1 MDLSLLQGEFDCII
15 LGTGLIECTLSG
27 ALSKEGLRVLVL
39 DKNDYYGG
47 GCASLSLSQLLEKF
61 KEKTDNDA
69 ILQKFG
75 GPVNG
80 TDLEKRRWLNTWNI
94 DLIPKFIMGSGLLVR
109 ILVHTG
115 ITKYLEFQKAAG
127 SYVYRQGKI
136 HKVPSCAT
144 EALNSSL
151 MGFFEKRRCA
161 KLLQFIQNYDQ
172 ANPKTHNGLDCTKLP
187 FKAVC
192 AKYGVDEDTTTFLG
206 HAVALYTDESFL
218 EKPAHE
224 VMDRILLYN
233 SSLANLNGGSPYL
246 YPRYGLSE
254 LPQGFAHEVMDRI
267 LLYNSSLANLNG
279 GSPYLYPRYGLS
291 ELPQGFAHEV
301 MDRILLYNSSLA
313 NLKEILYDES
323 GAAQGIKLK
332 ISDTEDHEVK
342 CKYIL
347 GDPSYFPEKVAEAGK
362 VMRMVCVLNA
372 PIPNTNNAHSVQI
385 IIPQKESGRSHD
397 IYIICM
403 SSMHCIVP
411 EGKYLAIIS
420 MEVDEK
426 ESQADPHKLFGGA
439 MRLLGPIV
447 DSVVMP
453 STLYTPKSDGKADNC
468 YISNS
473 YDGTSHFQSAARN
486 ILDLYERMTG
496 RELVLTSGEDQE

>member
-1 MDLSLLQGEFDCII
+1 LQGNTKMEMDLSLLQGEFDCVI

-47 GCASLSLSQLLEKF
+47 GCASLSLSQLLEKY
-61 KEKTDNDA
+61 KEKTDNDT

-161 KLLQFIQNYDQ
+161 KLLQFIQSYDQ
-172 ANPKTHNGLDCTKLP
+172 ANPKTHNGLDCSKVS
-187 FKAVC
+187 FKTVC
-192 AKYGVDEDTTTFLG
+192 TKYGVDEDTTTFLG
-206 HAVALYTDESFL
+206 HAVALYTDDTFL

-233 SSLANLNGGSPYL
+233 NSLANLNGGSPYL

-254 LPQGFAHEVMDRI
+254 LPQGFARQGAV
-267 LLYNSSLANLNG
+267 
-279 GSPYLYPRYGLS
+279 YGATTMLRA
-291 ELPQGFAHEV
+291 P
-301 MDRILLYNSSLA
+301 
-313 NLKEILYDES
+313 LKEIIYDS
-323 GAAQGIKLK
+323 NGAAQGIKLK
-332 ISDTEDHEVK
+332 ISDTEDYEVK

-347 GDPSYFPEKVAEAGK
+347 GEPSYFPEKVKEIGQ

-372 PIPNTNNAHSVQI
+372 PIPNTNNSHSAQI

-403 SSMHCIVP
+403 SSLHCIVP

-420 MEVDEK
+420 MEMDEK
-426 ESQADPHKLFGGA
+426 EAQADPQKLFGGA

-447 DSVVMP
+447 DFIAMP
-453 STLYTPKSDGKADNC
+453 STLYAPASDGKSDNC
-468 YISNS
+468 FISNS

-486 ILDLYERMTG
+486 VLDLYEKITG
-496 RELVLTSGEDQE
+496 RELVLTNGEDQE